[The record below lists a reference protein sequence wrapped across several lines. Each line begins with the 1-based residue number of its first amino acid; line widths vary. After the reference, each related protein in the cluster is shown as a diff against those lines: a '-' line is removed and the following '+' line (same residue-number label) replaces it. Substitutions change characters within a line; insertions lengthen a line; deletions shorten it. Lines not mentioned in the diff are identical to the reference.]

1 MKQSYKQLFS
11 IFTIMLITGQC
22 AFAHTNVN
30 GHLSPNH
37 RRLSQQGMLNL
48 SIDGEGFFAFALRVK
63 SASTDAANDESMKS
77 VEEDTTGT
85 TAEQAMDNYN
95 GAQEVGETDGTPGP
109 ANTASTAGEQADHAR
124 ATAGTQFACED
135 LSAAGLCE
143 PGTATDIQD
152 SFAVD
157 DLVVLSACGTATN
170 NGNYKISAV
179 VDDTSVTLVNLDGS
193 AKTFTVETASTCVLD
208 APKQG
213 VENTVSETGYY
224 IQIVYSRD
232 GSLHVNK
239 YGFLVDDNGLLLM
252 GAARDADGNEDLA
265 TTVAKEAIHIPS
277 RALDIIVTN
286 TGKVVCQEDTLG
298 GAANAQAGPKFL
310 AVGQI
315 KLTRFANPMGL
326 NVRLHMKSRCS
337 SMNEIGFSLGNWC
350 AGTPLD
356 GKAHEYLAETKV
368 SGPGEKANP
377 GDAGFG
383 RLVQ

>member
-63 SASTDAANDESMKS
+63 SAGTDAANDESMKS

-85 TAEQAMDNYN
+85 TAQQAMDNYN

-109 ANTASTAGEQADHAR
+109 ANTAATAGEQSDGAR
-124 ATAGTQFACED
+124 AAAGTQFACNVIT
-135 LSAAGLCE
+135 AAGLCT
-143 PGTATDIQD
+143 PTTGTDIQD
-152 SFAVD
+152 SFAIGNS
-157 DLVVLSACGTATN
+157 VVLSSCTTAGN

-179 VDDTSVTLVNLDGS
+179 VDDTSVTLVNMDGS
-193 AKTFTVETASTCVLD
+193 AAVLTATDTDCVLD

-224 IQIVYSRD
+224 IQLVYSRD

-252 GAARDADGNEDLA
+252 GAARDADGNEDVA
-265 TTVAKEAIHIPS
+265 DTVAKEAPYSIPC
-277 RALDIIVTN
+277 IGYYVTN

-315 KLTRFANPMGL
+315 KFT
-326 NVRLHMKSRCS
+326 
-337 SMNEIGFSLGNWC
+337 
-350 AGTPLD
+350 
-356 GKAHEYLAETKV
+356 
-368 SGPGEKANP
+368 
-377 GDAGFG
+377 
-383 RLVQ
+383 